1 MNNNVIELLKKLP
14 FNLPETELKQIII
27 DASFQ
32 PQDNNIRTI
41 NRNMQFWGHDI
52 IEASY
57 ACFLFNYCEELSVG
71 EIAGQLQGATTKITN
86 IIYTRYDLEKY
97 LFISN
102 GEIGNTHPEIA
113 NRLMCLIYMHY
124 GFKQIYDFLLP
135 SFKTL
140 RQEPDYKT
148 ILQNYAQKN
157 KISPE
162 YKVIEKGG
170 LEHEPYFVVEV
181 RVGSNTE
188 IGEDCSQKKASKE
201 AARNYLL
208 KYNIPLD
215 CQIKAR
221 KVQKDILYKI
231 SNERMNDI
239 NKVIDLLKIKRGW
252 VSDALLDKALTHKS
266 YVNES
271 KNGSN
276 ESYEKLREIGAYILK
291 MLCDEFVFSNF
302 DKEQINIK
310 NKCREFMYQSMATN
324 ILSNK
329 CLDYVLRGKGIKNIT
344 DDKMKNKIISE
355 VQKSLLGAIWIT
367 YIKNGNEELKEKA
380 MQFSLNYFEKNISN
394 KKTFDYRTS
403 LNIIRDKFKLDI
415 IIEQCRLEGY
425 PDNDPKYKSII
436 TIKNSIGASIE
447 VSAIGNSKKKS
458 LQNTSQK
465 ALQELYDRSN
475 NEEIKNELS
484 KILRH

>member
-1 MNNNVIELLKKLP
+1 
-14 FNLPETELKQIII
+14 
-27 DASFQ
+27 
-32 PQDNNIRTI
+32 
-41 NRNMQFWGHDI
+41 
-52 IEASY
+52 
-57 ACFLFNYCEELSVG
+57 
-71 EIAGQLQGATTKITN
+71 
-86 IIYTRYDLEKY
+86 
-97 LFISN
+97 
-102 GEIGNTHPEIA
+102 
-113 NRLMCLIYMHY
+113 
-124 GFKQIYDFLLP
+124 
-135 SFKTL
+135 
-140 RQEPDYKT
+140 
-148 ILQNYAQKN
+148 
-157 KISPE
+157 
-162 YKVIEKGG
+162 
-170 LEHEPYFVVEV
+170 
-181 RVGSNTE
+181 
-188 IGEDCSQKKASKE
+188 
-201 AARNYLL
+201 
-208 KYNIPLD
+208 
-215 CQIKAR
+215 
-221 KVQKDILYKI
+221 
-231 SNERMNDI
+231 MNDI

-276 ESYEKLREIGAYILK
+276 ESYEKLREIGEYILK
-291 MLCDEFVFSNF
+291 MLCDEFVFYNS
-302 DKEQINIK
+302 DKEQINIRA
-310 NKCREFMYQSMATN
+310 KCREFMYQSMATN

-394 KKTFDYRTS
+394 KETFDYRTS

-458 LQNTSQK
+458 IQNTSQK

-475 NEEIKNELS
+475 DEEIKNELS